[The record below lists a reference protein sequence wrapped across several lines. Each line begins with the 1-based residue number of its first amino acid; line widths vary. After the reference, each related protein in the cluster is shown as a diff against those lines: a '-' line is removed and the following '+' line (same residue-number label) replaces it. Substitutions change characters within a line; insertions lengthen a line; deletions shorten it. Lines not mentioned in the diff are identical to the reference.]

1 MAPKR
6 AIKKTVPAIRK
17 TVPKPRTSAKKLPIK
32 KPHLTKDQAS
42 HLRNCFK
49 PDGDIDQSLR
59 SELAAEWYQGTKL
72 TKEKMQE
79 KITRWV
85 YRQRHIQ
92 KRRNVELGV
101 AIENTYVRFTETE
114 TRCLV
119 SYFELYGDID
129 AGLRRELA
137 KAWSPGT
144 KFTEDK
150 MFRRV
155 SDWRKAHKKK
165 LKAHED
171 KNKECGM
178 KDEEREQKKG
188 KNEKRQPMKEEKKVI
203 EANEFEKHRSNGTL
217 LNVLQLDE
225 LSPRDEE
232 ELLKLYREAKIVT
245 LEKIMEWSSEINKS
259 VHTVLSWIMRKRE
272 EVLDDSEV
280 DMKQSGAD
288 ETNLLD
294 VSEMDDGNH
303 QEVGEMDQV
312 KADGGDEGVQDDEDV
327 KKDDPVEK
335 GNSDV
340 IEIGDDD
347 KDVIVIDDG
356 DDENEDDD
364 DRSEDDF
371 YLGYLPLE
379 NDNHTQCFIN
389 TIANI
394 LYSCEGVRDFVNNNA
409 NSKHR
414 LCRIIS
420 DIFTGKTCSTQKWR
434 NTLKKSYHKGQQD
447 VAEVFSYL
455 VNNLNEEIK
464 LDLMACTETISTKC
478 KACGATK
485 REPSISNEL
494 HSSLSISRHD
504 TFESFYDE
512 KYGAK
517 RREDCGCGGMRE
529 KRTTLK
535 THGKYHFMITYHEK
549 MRFKSLDA
557 DQEFEMF
564 DSKWRIRSFA
574 EYFPAEEEETVG
586 TTEKGKQRRVKQLGR
601 NGHYVA
607 WVKADDQWL
616 RVNDN
621 QVDQVENHLDLSEH
635 FVNLIAFEKI
645 EY

>member
-6 AIKKTVPAIRK
+6 AIKKTVHAIRK
-17 TVPKPRTSAKKLPIK
+17 IAPKPRTSAKKLPIK
-32 KPHLTKDQAS
+32 KPHLTEDQAS
-42 HLRNCFK
+42 DLRDCFK
-49 PDGDIDQSLR
+49 PDGDIEQSLR
-59 SELAAEWYQGTKL
+59 SELAAEWIQGTKL
-72 TKEKMQE
+72 AKEKMQK

-101 AIENTYVRFTETE
+101 AIENKYVRFSDTE

-119 SYFELYGDID
+119 SYFEQYGDID

-171 KNKECGM
+171 KNEEECQM
-178 KDEEREQKKG
+178 KDEELDEKEG
-188 KNEKRQPMKEEKKVI
+188 KNEKRRPVKVKEGEEKNVI
-203 EANEFEKHRSNGTL
+203 
-217 LNVLQLDE
+217 QLDE
-225 LSPRDEE
+225 LSLRDEE

-245 LEKIMEWSSEINKS
+245 LEKMMEWSSGLNKS
-259 VHTVLSWIMRKRE
+259 VHTVFSWIMRKRE
-272 EVLDDSEV
+272 EVLDDSKV
-280 DMKQSGAD
+280 DMKQNRAD
-288 ETNLLD
+288 ETDLLD
-294 VSEMDDGNH
+294 VSEMDDGEH
-303 QEVGEMDQV
+303 QEVDEMDQV
-312 KADGGDEGVQDDEDV
+312 ETDGGDEGVQEAIDEDV
-327 KKDDPVEK
+327 KKDDPVGK
-335 GNSDV
+335 GKPDV

-347 KDVIVIDDG
+347 KDVIVIVDDD

-371 YLGYLPLE
+371 YLECLPLE
-379 NDNHTQCFIN
+379 NADHTQCFIN

-394 LYSCEGVRDFVNNNA
+394 LNSCQGVRDIVNNNA

-420 DIFTGKTCSTQKWR
+420 DIFTGKTCSTKEWR
-434 NTLKKSYHKGQQD
+434 KTLKKSYHQGQQD

-478 KACGATK
+478 KACGAME
-485 REPSISNEL
+485 REPRISNEL
-494 HSSLSISRHD
+494 HSSLSINRQD
-504 TFESFYDE
+504 TFENFYDE

-517 RREDCGCGGMRE
+517 RREDCGCGGMME

-557 DQEFEMF
+557 NQEFDMF

-574 EYFPAEEEETVG
+574 EYFPAEEEQSEDTTV
-586 TTEKGKQRRVKQLGR
+586 TMKKGIPRKAVQLGR

-607 WVKADDQWL
+607 WVKADDQWH

-621 QVDQVENHLDLSEH
+621 HVDQVENHLDLSEH

-645 EY
+645 ED